1 MVLLVGDIAWPATI
15 LVISVI
21 VLVTQRGPIGGLID
35 RIRKLKIPGGGEAEL
50 GAVAEADAAVIS
62 SAVESL
68 SRDVTVPPE
77 RGKRAAVGEPIEPVQ
92 NREPIGEV
100 EPLPIEQVSD
110 LVMLLAQAA
119 NIIGALAFPPPPG
132 GFGAVSD
139 TLELLRHR
147 GVLDDKQAN
156 DLRQLIEI
164 ADQAARGAVV
174 PRRVAEAVRNSG
186 RAILQQLDNL
196 RAVAGPKFEDHVLLT
211 LRQRLPGGW
220 VMDIDRGIP
229 RNASAAAGGLGKS
242 NTAEATLPDGT
253 ADPAAVHARVDALV
267 TAGDRRAVVEARPR
281 LRPGAD
287 GQIAAVRD
295 WLAQLPPELP
305 VLIVMLGER
314 LSERELSWIR
324 SGHEGPVELLLWD
337 RDSAEFIMTLREMLE
352 RSVVTAGLPAQR
364 TAG

>member
-1 MVLLVGDIAWPATI
+1 VSETVVLFVGDIAWPVTV
-15 LVISVI
+15 LVIAVI
-21 VLVTQRGPIGGLID
+21 VLLTQREAIGGLID

-50 GAVAEADAAVIS
+50 AETSAAVIS

-77 RGKRAAVGEPIEPVQ
+77 RDKRAAVGELIEPVQ

-110 LVMLLAQAA
+110 LVMLRAQAA
-119 NIIGALAFPPPPG
+119 NFIEALAFPPPPG

-139 TLELLRHR
+139 TLEILRHR

-174 PRRVAEAVRNSG
+174 PQRVAEAVRNSG
-186 RAILQQLDNL
+186 AAIVQQLDKL
-196 RAVAGPKFEDHVLLT
+196 RAVAGPKFEEHVLVT

-220 VMDIDRGIP
+220 LLDIDRAIP
-229 RNASAAAGGLGKS
+229 RTAPGGPGV
-242 NTAEATLPDGT
+242 
-253 ADPAAVHARVDALV
+253 VHARVDALV
-267 TAGDRRAVVEARPR
+267 TSGDRGVVVEARAR

-287 GQIAAVRD
+287 GQIEAVRE
-295 WLAQLPPELP
+295 WLAALLPELP

-314 LSERELSWIR
+314 LTERELKWMC
-324 SGHEGPVELLLWD
+324 SGHEGPVQLLLWD
-337 RDSAEFIMTLREMLE
+337 RDSAELIMTLREMLE
-352 RSVVTAGLPAQR
+352 RSVVMAGLPEPR
-364 TAG
+364 IAG

>member
-1 MVLLVGDIAWPATI
+1 MLLVGDVAWPATI
-15 LVISVI
+15 LVIAVI
-21 VLVTQRGPIGGLID
+21 VLLTQRGPIGGLID

-50 GAVAEADAAVIS
+50 AETSAAVIS

-77 RGKRAAVGEPIEPVQ
+77 RGKRAAVGEQIEPVQ

-110 LVMLLAQAA
+110 LVALRAQAE
-119 NIIGALAFPPPPG
+119 NFIEALAFPPPPG
-132 GFGAVSD
+132 GFVAKAD
-139 TLELLRHR
+139 TLRILRRR
-147 GVLDDKQAN
+147 GVLDDKQAD
-156 DLRQLIEI
+156 DLRQLFDI

-186 RAILQQLDNL
+186 RTILKQLDKL

-211 LRQRLPGGW
+211 LRQRLPDGW
-220 VMDIDRGIP
+220 VMDIDRAIQ
-229 RNASAAAGGLGKS
+229 RNAPAPGAPV
-242 NTAEATLPDGT
+242 TLPNGT

-267 TAGDRRAVVEARPR
+267 TSGDHGVVVEARAR

-287 GQIAAVRD
+287 GQIEAVRE
-295 WLAQLPPELP
+295 WLAALPPELP

-314 LSERELSWIR
+314 LTDRELSWIC

-337 RDSAEFIMTLREMLE
+337 RDSAELVMTLREMLE

-364 TAG
+364 AGG